1 MRLQFLEVCVGLYWG
16 VLSCHWNAYRF
27 AGCGAGQLSCHWNA
41 CRFARCGAGQLSCH
55 WNVCRFARC
64 GAGQLSCHWNACRFA
79 RCGTGQLPDQERGPA
94 AAEWVSSP
102 VPVLLPLPHTW
113 LSWLAHQ
120 ADQHAAA
127 SRRWVSAFCL
137 VEVIFVLI
145 IWNLKLVNRWRMWP
159 WTSLLTLCQYLP
171 ACHLINSCCHWDM
184 SLKLS
189 PLFFNKKFFIQ
200 VPSASS
206 WDEL

>member
-1 MRLQFLEVCVGLYWG
+1 MRLQFLKVCVRLYWG
-16 VLSCHWNAYRF
+16 VLSCHWNACRF

-41 CRFARCGAGQLSCH
+41 CRFARCGAGQL
-55 WNVCRFARC
+55 
-64 GAGQLSCHWNACRFA
+64 
-79 RCGTGQLPDQERGPA
+79 PDQERGPA
-94 AAEWVSSP
+94 AAEWVPSP

-145 IWNLKLVNRWRMWP
+145 IWNLKLVNRWRIWP

-189 PLFFNKKFFIQ
+189 PLFFYVFFLYRCQ
-200 VPSASS
+200 VLHLEMNRKLFTMASMALFSAS
-206 WDEL
+206 EEIHFA